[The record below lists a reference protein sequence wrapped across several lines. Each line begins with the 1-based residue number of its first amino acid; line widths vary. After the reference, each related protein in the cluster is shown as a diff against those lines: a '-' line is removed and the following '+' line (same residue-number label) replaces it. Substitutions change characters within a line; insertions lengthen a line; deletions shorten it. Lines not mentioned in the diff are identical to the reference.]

1 MLGCMTTPAA
11 APDQTAACV
20 PRPWVKEVV
29 VKVTVLTLIGLFLA
43 FGYGWAKPR
52 FYEPDRV
59 AGFGLG
65 MLHGA
70 LMPMALPTLLI
81 GEDAPIY
88 APNNAGR
95 IYKLGYIAGINLCG
109 MVFFGFAFWR
119 PRKR

>member
-1 MLGCMTTPAA
+1 MLCRMETL
-11 APDQTAACV
+11 APNQTATSV

-29 VKVTVLTLIGLFLA
+29 VKATVLTLIGLFLA
-43 FGYGWAKPR
+43 LGYGWAKPR

-59 AGFGLG
+59 AGFRVG

-109 MVFFGFAFWR
+109 MLFFGFAFWR

>member
-1 MLGCMTTPAA
+1 MLCRMEVP
-11 APDQTAACV
+11 APDQTATCV
-20 PRPWVKEVV
+20 SRPWVKEVV
-29 VKVTVLTLIGLFLA
+29 VKATVLTLLGLFLA
-43 FGYGWAKPR
+43 LGYGWAKPR
-52 FYEPDRV
+52 FYRPERV
-59 AGFGLG
+59 AGFGVG

-109 MVFFGFAFWR
+109 LLFFGFAFRR

>member
-1 MLGCMTTPAA
+1 MEPPKTNPAA
-11 APDQTAACV
+11 TSI
-20 PRPWVKEVV
+20 PRPLLKEVV
-29 VKVTVLTLIGLFLA
+29 VKATVLTLIGLFLA
-43 FGYGWAKPR
+43 LGYGWAKPR

-59 AGFGLG
+59 AGFRLG

-109 MVFFGFAFWR
+109 LVFFGFAFRR

>member
-1 MLGCMTTPAA
+1 MAA
-11 APDQTAACV
+11 SAPNQTAACIS
-20 PRPWVKEVV
+20 RPWVKEVV

-88 APNNAGR
+88 APNNTGR
-95 IYKLGYIAGINLCG
+95 MYKLGYIAGINLCG

>member
-1 MLGCMTTPAA
+1 METPT
-11 APDQTAACV
+11 PDQTANCV
-20 PRPWVKEVV
+20 SRPWVKEVV
-29 VKVTVLTLIGLFLA
+29 VKATVLTLLGLFLA
-43 FGYGWAKPR
+43 LGYGWAKPR
-52 FYEPDRV
+52 FYKPERV
-59 AGFGLG
+59 AGFGVG

-109 MVFFGFAFWR
+109 MLFFGFAFSR